1 MLNVIFYSSPRHNM
15 MISRKGDKIMV
26 QGEMCEVQVDDIQ
39 DVLLDIGI
47 PSSLLGFMYITYAEQ
62 LVLSDPSYMRK
73 ITNGLYKEIAKKYDS
88 TPTRVERCIR
98 HAIEVGCTQGNTD
111 SIYRLFK
118 HSVNP
123 LKGTPTNGQFI
134 ARVYYHL
141 ANR

>member
-1 MLNVIFYSSPRHNM
+1 
-15 MISRKGDKIMV
+15 MITSRKGESIMI
-26 QGEMCEVQVDDIQ
+26 QGEMCAVQVDDIQ

-73 ITNGLYKEIAKKYDS
+73 ITKGLYKDIAEQFNS

-98 HAIEVGCTQGNTD
+98 HAIEVGCTQGNTE
-111 SIYRLFK
+111 SIYRLFR